1 MTSGWALRP
10 MTDALIRRGHSE
22 IHRESDVM
30 IKAETGVMSVK
41 PKNARDSWQLPEARR
56 EAWDGFFFRA
66 SKGTNPDDTLISDF
80 WPP

>member
-1 MTSGWALRP
+1 

-30 IKAETGVMSVK
+30 IKAEIGAMSVK

-80 WPP
+80 

>member
-10 MTDALIRRGHSE
+10 MTDARIRRGHSE
-22 IHRESDVM
+22 IHGESDVM
-30 IKAETGVMSVK
+30 IKTETGVMSVK

-56 EAWDGFFFRA
+56 EAWDGFSFRA

-80 WPP
+80 GPP